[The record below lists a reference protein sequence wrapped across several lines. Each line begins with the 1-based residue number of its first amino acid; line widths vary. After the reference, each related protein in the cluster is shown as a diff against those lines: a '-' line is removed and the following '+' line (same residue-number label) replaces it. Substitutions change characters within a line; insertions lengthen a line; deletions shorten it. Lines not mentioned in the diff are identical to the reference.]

1 MAKNTPRTTAEVK
14 ADIMTEINAFNK
26 AITDPTVEEN
36 INIIAEVRINLPD
49 YIKEYASSAKYEKL
63 KSLSESDNPM
73 KSAIIDGTYTVLRE
87 VDNKDEDTGLVE
99 SKDVVEQ
106 TKRIDIL
113 DLDRF
118 CKYKAGSVKGWQY
131 KVERFNQLMCFKAAK
146 ELKVKE
152 SEMKKMQKSYY
163 LSKLAADIE
172 LGKTPTSNTQA
183 LKNLQE
189 VIDSIIF
196 EDDGKGNNIYK
207 ALSHDIAFIDKVY
220 VSLGASTLT
229 ARVSN
234 ATTMRKIIARV
245 LYRVLTNGNY
255 ELDYKKIKE

>member
-1 MAKNTPRTTAEVK
+1 MAKNTPRTTVEIK
-14 ADIMTEINAFNK
+14 ADIMEEISRFNK
-26 AITDPTVEEN
+26 AIADPTVEEN
-36 INIIAEVRINLPD
+36 INIISESRVNLPE

-63 KSLSESDNPM
+63 KALSETENPM
-73 KSAIIDGTYTVLRE
+73 KSAIIDGAYSVLRE
-87 VDNKDEDTGLVE
+87 VDNKDEETGLVE

-106 TKRIDIL
+106 TKRVDIL

-118 CKYKAGSVKGWQY
+118 CKYKASAEKGWQH
-131 KVERFNQLMCFKAAK
+131 KVEKFNQLMCFKAGK
-146 ELKVKE
+146 ELKVKD
-152 SEMKKMQKSYY
+152 SEMKKMTKTFYM
-163 LSKLAADIE
+163 SKLASEIE
-172 LGKTPTSNTQA
+172 MGKTPTSNNQA

-189 VIDSIIF
+189 VINSIIF
-196 EDDGKGNNIYK
+196 EDDGRGNNIYK

-234 ATTMRKIIARV
+234 ATTMRKIISRV